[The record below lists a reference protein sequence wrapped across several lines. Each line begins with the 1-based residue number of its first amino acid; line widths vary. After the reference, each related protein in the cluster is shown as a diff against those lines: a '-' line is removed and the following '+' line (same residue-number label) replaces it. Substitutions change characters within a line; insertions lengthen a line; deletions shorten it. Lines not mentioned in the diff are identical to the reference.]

1 MRLTRVHVP
10 AALQP
15 GAVLALPDTAA
26 RHVAQVLRLTTGDA
40 LHVFDGEGHEFE
52 AIITAARRTEVEVR
66 IGAAVPNLTESPLAI
81 TLLQGVARGEKMDL
95 ILQKATEL
103 GVTRIVPLLMAR
115 STVKL
120 DAAGI
125 AKRHAHWQAVIA
137 SACEQCGRARLPA
150 LAPAT
155 TLGAALATGDAAQG
169 QDLRL
174 LLAPQSGSSS
184 LPALLD
190 DHAAAAGRGIRLLIG
205 PEGGFEDTEI
215 AQALAADYLRC
226 RLGPRVLRTETAG
239 LAAIA
244 ALQALAGDWRP

>member
-52 AIITAARRTEVEVR
+52 AIITATRRTEVEVR

-150 LAPAT
+150 LIPTAPMPM
-155 TLGAALATGDAAQG
+155 ALTADGATGSS
-169 QDLRL
+169 DLRL
-174 LLAPQSGSSS
+174 LLVPDTHSPS
-184 LPALLD
+184 LPALLESHTAQSTAD
-190 DHAAAAGRGIRLLIG
+190 IRVLVG
-205 PEGGFEDTEI
+205 PEGGFTAEEI
-215 AQALAADYLRC
+215 SLAVAAGYQHC
-226 RLGPRVLRTETAG
+226 RLGPRILRTETAG
-239 LAAIA
+239 LAALA
-244 ALQALAGDWRP
+244 AIQALAGDWR